1 MASARPRRVCA
12 ARLSNAGSMAYPQR
26 RMKVPGSLYRIPP
39 FRRKAGGGGERGAQ
53 IAMTDKVVPLQR
65 PGTALAEPAAQ
76 RRRKAGVHSQFMI
89 NKQSA
94 VPLHV
99 QLKEQI
105 RYAIM
110 SGDYQPG
117 SPLPSIRELTA
128 QLGIHRNTVHRV
140 YLELQA
146 SGLLSSKAGKGVFVN
161 ESLTEAV
168 STKELNAADELIER
182 AFEEANRLGI
192 NSITLARLLGQR
204 APGYDARHPAV
215 AFVECTAHQSQE
227 CARDLGEAF
236 GVRVHHLLLD
246 DLRKQSVE
254 LPAHLQ
260 HIVTSIF
267 HFDEVR
273 ELVAPAHRRVHPITY
288 DLHPATRKLLREL
301 RPDCRLGFICHD
313 ANTEEVIG
321 REVAA
326 QAPDGT
332 FIGCAN
338 LELPKHALELIGKV
352 DTVILTEPAS
362 AFCIQHCTPEHELL
376 ELHFSLNRAS
386 VDKVTRTVLFQ
397 V

>member
-1 MASARPRRVCA
+1 MA
-12 ARLSNAGSMAYPQR
+12 
-26 RMKVPGSLYRIPP
+26 
-39 FRRKAGGGGERGAQ
+39 
-53 IAMTDKVVPLQR
+53 DKVIPLKRSQQ
-65 PGTALAEPAAQ
+65 EPLEAPDTGRK
-76 RRRKAGVHSQFMI
+76 RRASNRTEFMI

-146 SGLLSSKAGKGVFVN
+146 SGLLSSKAGKGVFVS
-161 ESLTEAV
+161 ETLTEAV
-168 STKELNAADELIER
+168 STKELNAADALIER
-182 AFEEANRLGI
+182 YFDEANALGI
-192 NSITLARLLGQR
+192 NPLTLARLIGQR
-204 APGYDARHPAV
+204 APGFDARHPTV

-227 CARDLGEAF
+227 SARDLGEAF

-246 DLRKQSVE
+246 DLRRAPGD
-254 LPAHLQ
+254 LPPHLQ

-267 HFDEVR
+267 HYDEVR
-273 ELVAPAHRRVHPITY
+273 DLVHPLHRRVHPITY
-288 DLHPATRKLLREL
+288 DLHPATRKLLHDL
-301 RPDCRLGFICHD
+301 RSDARLGFICHD

-321 REVAA
+321 REVAEH
-326 QAPDGT
+326 APEGT
-332 FIGCAN
+332 FMGCAN
-338 LELPKHALELIGKV
+338 LELPKHALALIRQV
-352 DTVILTEPAS
+352 DTVILTDPAS

-376 ELHFSLNRAS
+376 ELHFALNRAS
-386 VDKVTRTVLFQ
+386 VDKVNRTVLFEP
-397 V
+397 